1 MTGKPPE
8 LMNKFPKIPRKT
20 SFFRRKIKKFEK
32 IHKKCLTKI
41 LQCVIMN
48 IPRMGYIFLCV
59 FLNAINPKCRR
70 KGLRFMRE
78 AI

>member
-1 MTGKPPE
+1 M
-8 LMNKFPKIPRKT
+8 
-20 SFFRRKIKKFEK
+20 IKKIEK

-41 LQCVIMN
+41 LQCVIMS

-59 FLNAINPKCRR
+59 FKNAVNPKYRR
-70 KGLRFMRE
+70 KGLRFVRE